1 MDRRATYLNAM
12 TGQTTVNAMT
22 PLYFDSDRETIDQA
36 ALSLVADGS
45 DARSLRILHIRN
57 TLDIARF
64 AVSEVLVPMLRR
76 RSNVTVGA
84 ELRALEF
91 SQEGGLA
98 PRALS

>member
-1 MDRRATYLNAM
+1 
-12 TGQTTVNAMT
+12 MT

-36 ALSLVADGS
+36 ALSLVADGP

-57 TLDIARF
+57 TLDVARF
-64 AVSEVLVPMLRR
+64 AASSALLPELRR

-91 SQEGGLA
+91 ASDGSLVARA
-98 PRALS
+98 PS